1 MSRGRIQGEFNKS
14 ISFHQHNGKTT
25 VTAFLFIN
33 IMERLISDIFDACVF
48 NNIMEDTFIFP
59 PRVFSLACHEDS
71 PNYLIFND
79 MDLCEIFA
87 VYR

>member
-1 MSRGRIQGEFNKS
+1 MSRGRIQGESNKS

-25 VTAFLFIN
+25 ITAFLFIN
-33 IMERLISDIFDACVF
+33 IMERLISDIFETCVF

-59 PRVFSLACHEDS
+59 PRVFSPACHEGS
-71 PNYLIFND
+71 TNCLIFND
-79 MDLCEIFA
+79 IDLFRIFA